1 MATSPIRQLLEKLD
15 EYKRKY
21 YLNRLLKGVIFSA
34 AVLLSAY
41 LFVNTLE
48 YFGRFST
55 PLRASLFF
63 LFLTTLGLTLVFWI
77 LKPAFFLLGKNK
89 PLSNEEAARQVG
101 RYFPEVGDKLLNT
114 LQLASLTTSQ
124 NELLLASISQKSQ
137 QLGYVRFADA
147 INLNQNRRY
156 LKFAL
161 APALVIMG
169 ILFVSPKFFTASST
183 RIVNFQN
190 EYAEE
195 APFTFVLENQTL
207 QAFKGEDFTVNLRLK
222 GGAMPEAVYVLHNE
236 RRLRMDAGEGR
247 QFSYTFRNVQKSFD
261 FRFEAAG
268 YQSAEYEVDLVARP
282 SLAAFEVTLQ
292 YPGYLNKPGESLKNV
307 GNLTVPEGTIVRWQ
321 VDARDADSVVFR
333 FENEKAAALAGKS
346 LLPGGDFALEKRARA
361 STGYQVSLRNA
372 YAANRDGIQYFLN
385 VIPDKHPSITLE
397 QYRDS
402 TLYNLLVL
410 GGNIADDYGLSQLR
424 VFYKIVR
431 EGTKGPEQYASF
443 ALPVNRGQAIQSY
456 FKQWETDSLKL
467 SPGDKLEYFVQVWD
481 NDGVNGPKPART
493 PLMNYAIP
501 SRQAVEQELENAAEK
516 TASQLDKTLSKAE
529 QLRKEL
535 AALENRLRN
544 KRDLDFQDKRQVEEL
559 LKKREQLMN
568 EIRQMQEQNKS
579 LNERQQRF
587 SEQNPEFA
595 QKMEKLQ
602 KLMDEVLKNDTE
614 KLYDELKQMLEKNQD
629 DRMLDLLERLK
640 NKEKNTEKELERALA
655 LFKRL
660 QMEQKLNK
668 SIDELKQLAEK
679 QEELSD
685 KTQKEE
691 QKLGDKKDQPKDQS
705 DAKDK
710 DGTEKKEDQKAQP
723 DSKENDPKNDEKQ
736 AGENKEQN
744 EQGGKSEELKQ
755 EQQDLKEE
763 MDDIKQDLKE
773 LEELSKEDENTDPMD
788 TDRPEQESIS
798 EQQQQSQQQLNQNNK
813 KNASKAQK
821 NAAQKMRNLAGKLSE
836 MQQEMEMQ
844 EMEENMSDLR
854 DILENLVT
862 LSFDQEKVMK
872 EFRNVN
878 LADPR
883 FVKLSQEQLK
893 LQDDAKVI
901 EDSLYALAK
910 RVLQIE
916 SFVTR
921 ELNNMK
927 YNMDESVRYIRERR
941 IPQATSKQQ
950 FAMSS
955 INNLALLLS
964 DVLKQMQENMSS
976 MMMASGKKGKKPQK
990 GNKPMPGLGK
1000 QQQQLNDQMQKLGQ
1014 SQQGQGGREL
1024 SEELARLAAEQARLR
1039 KMLKQMLDSQK
1050 GTEVGKQ
1057 LSNEVNDLLKKMDET
1072 EEDLVNKRLNQNTLK
1087 RQKEI
1092 QVRLLESEK
1101 ALKEQ
1106 EEDEKRKGET
1116 ARQVPRRVPPQFE
1129 DYVRQKQSQTELLR
1143 TVPPALSPF
1152 YKREVDSYFRKLR

>member
-21 YLNRLLKGVIFSA
+21 YLNRLLKGLIFSA

-41 LFVNTLE
+41 LLVNTLE

-55 PLRASLFF
+55 PLRATLFF
-63 LFLTTLGLTLVFWI
+63 LFLATLGFTLVFWI

-114 LQLASLTTSQ
+114 LQLAGLSSSQ
-124 NELLLASISQKSQ
+124 NELLLASINQKSQ

-147 INLNQNRRY
+147 INLNQNRQY

-161 APALVIMG
+161 VPALVIMG

-207 QAFKGEDFTVNLRLK
+207 QAFKSEDFTVNLRLK
-222 GGAMPEAVYVLHNE
+222 GGAMPEAVYVLHND
-236 RRLRMDAGEGR
+236 RRLRMEAGEGR
-247 QFSYTFRNVQKSFD
+247 QFSYTFRNVQKGFD
-261 FRFEAAG
+261 FQFEAAG
-268 YQSAEYEVDLVARP
+268 YKSAEYEVELVARP

-292 YPGYLNKPGESLKNV
+292 YPAYLNKPGETLKNV
-307 GNLTVPEGTIVRWQ
+307 GNLTVPEGTLVRWE

-333 FENEKAAALAGKS
+333 FENEKARLLAQKS
-346 LLPGGDFALEKRARA
+346 LLPGGDFNLEKKARA

-372 YAANRDGIQYFLN
+372 HASNRDGIQYFLN

-424 VFYKIVR
+424 VFYKTVR

-443 ALPVNRGQAIQSY
+443 ALPVNRSQAIQSY

-587 SEQNPEFA
+587 SEQNPELA

-602 KLMDEVLKNDTE
+602 KLMNEVLNNDTE
-614 KLYDELKQMLEKNQD
+614 KLYEELKQMLEKNQD

-640 NKEKNTEKELERALA
+640 NKEKNTEKELERAVA

-679 QEELSD
+679 QDQLSD

-691 QKLGDKKDQPKDQS
+691 QKPVDKKDQPS
-705 DAKDK
+705 AKDK
-710 DGTEKKEDQKAQP
+710 DAAQKEKDQKNGEQKEQP
-723 DSKENDPKNDEKQ
+723 DSKENGQNDKQ
-736 AGENKEQN
+736 KASEENKEQN
-744 EQGGKSEELKQ
+744 DQAGKNEELKQ
-755 EQQDLKEE
+755 EQQALKEE

-773 LEELSKEDENTDPMD
+773 LEELSKEDENSDPMD
-788 TDRPEQESIS
+788 TDQNQQEDIS
-798 EQQQQSQQQLNQNNK
+798 QQQQESQQQLSKDNK

-836 MQQEMEMQ
+836 MQQEMEQQ

-872 EFRNVN
+872 DFRNVN

-1000 QQQQLNDQMQKLGQ
+1000 QQQQLNEQMQKLNQSGQ
-1014 SQQGQGGREL
+1014 QSGRQM
-1024 SEELARLAAEQARLR
+1024 SEELARMAAEQARLR
-1039 KMLKQMLDSQK
+1039 KMLKEMLDSQK
-1050 GTEVGKQ
+1050 GTDVGKR